1 MPVSLRKQGIQQEAP
16 SVAAEE
22 ILVVP
27 TKRRVRHLTRELLS
41 EKRVS
46 SALPIFTLESFAE
59 KLFEGIFDGMSIIR
73 EPIQTLLFGQ
83 AIIASQNELRY
94 FRVRSRYDRIP
105 PGTLEKIVSVV
116 KNLKEVGVTPA
127 MLAEELLAEQ
137 EDEHPKLKDIV
148 AIYSA
153 YEASLKGLAA
163 VDVEGLFTSLH
174 LHCSLR
180 QFERAFRAAF
190 PTTGAVSIVGF
201 DEFTEPELGFIQR
214 LLSLPIEVSVMFDF
228 QLGNDALFGHLSENY
243 RRFLAM
249 GLRPEPAG
257 KAVAGNVLGGK
268 RTAEVQET
276 MHHLAANLF
285 NRDGVAA
292 PRECSTQI
300 TVAKAKDRTAEVE
313 LICKLIKHLRTQEP
327 SLDLSRICVAM
338 YRPQVYTH
346 LMREQ
351 FAKYGIPANI
361 TDRYE
366 LAQSPVV
373 VSLMGLLEV
382 PMHGF
387 RRDTLLRALNSAYI
401 ILDNDGVRVNAANLA
416 TISRELRIV
425 GGVQTW
431 LGKIERE
438 ITTIEEQAPK
448 LADEEERAASART
461 VDRLKKAASDIR
473 WLEQLLQDLGLE
485 QTPAEFHRRLEQ
497 LLERV
502 QVARQIVALDGGAG
516 GGLVERDARA
526 YAQFM
531 KVVEDTV
538 TLLEYQDGKELRHPL
553 RFYVE
558 QLKLAI
564 AQERYN
570 VREQVGE
577 GVLIT
582 SIDETRGL
590 PLDVMIVAGLVD
602 GEFPCVYQSELFFS
616 STRMKQREQRHIW
629 ENRYLWYQALTNW
642 TKHLY
647 LTYPEQDAELD
658 LVRSSFIDS
667 LCAIADVEQWT
678 YPGASPLE
686 HILFC
691 EEDYIRQYGKMLPFL
706 SSQIELVPDALQQK
720 LGDVEKACAVENSR
734 VERHDLPEYEGLIGE
749 HISAE
754 ARQELQQ
761 LKQRVFSAS
770 QLESYGKCPYQFFA
784 HRLLRLNVL
793 EELEEE
799 FSAVE
804 KGSIVH
810 EVLFEFYTERREKNL
825 PSLRHCSEKEFAEAR
840 ERLLHIAG
848 QKLASIDIPDAFW
861 DLEKELILGEK
872 ETGRGILSEFLQFER
887 NRSTSFHPAF
897 FEVGFG
903 AKLGAQTRIDPRMSS
918 EEPVL
923 AGNVRLGGKVDR
935 VEMKDDAFAIVD
947 YKTGTSLPS
956 FEDIRAGM
964 SLQLPLYLYA
974 VEQLLAQ
981 HQGRSLQPAG
991 GIYYQ
996 IRNPIALKLGLGSAE
1011 YEADLDAGPRKS
1023 LQPSNDELRKVI
1035 DASIHR
1041 VNSYI
1046 EDMTKGKFPL
1056 TSHDSIE
1063 KVCTYCDYKTICRI
1077 QTVRRLEKAKTDN
1090 G

>member
-1 MPVSLRKQGIQQEAP
+1 MPVSLRKQGMQQEAP
-16 SVAAEE
+16 SGAAEA

-27 TKRRVRHLTRELLS
+27 TKRRVRHLTRELLA
-41 EKRVS
+41 EKGVS
-46 SALPIFTLESFAE
+46 SALPIFTLESFAT
-59 KLFEGIFDGMSIIR
+59 KLFEGIFDRMSIVR

-94 FRVRSRYDRIP
+94 FRLRSRYDRIP
-105 PGTLEKIVSVV
+105 PGTLEKVINVV
-116 KNLKEVGVTPA
+116 KHLKEVGVTPA
-127 MLAEELLAEQ
+127 MLADELLAEQ

-153 YEASLKGLAA
+153 YESGLKGLAA
-163 VDVEGLFTSLH
+163 VDVEGLFTALH

-190 PTTGAVSIVGF
+190 PTAGAVSIVGF
-201 DEFTEPELGFIQR
+201 DEFTEPELGFVQR
-214 LLSLPIEVSVMFDF
+214 LLSLPIDVSVMFDF
-228 QLGNDALFGHLSENY
+228 QLGNDGLFGHLSENY

-249 GLRPEPAG
+249 GLHPEPAG
-257 KAVAGNVLGGK
+257 KAAAANVLGGQ
-268 RTAEVQET
+268 RTTEVQET
-276 MHHLAANLF
+276 MHHLADNLF
-285 NRDGVAA
+285 KKDGIPRD
-292 PRECSTQI
+292 CSTQI

-313 LICKLIKHLRTQEP
+313 LICKLIKHLRTQNP

-338 YRPQVYTH
+338 YRPQVYTP

-373 VSLMGLLEV
+373 VSLIGLLEV
-382 PMHGF
+382 AMHGF

-438 ITTIEEQAPK
+438 IATLEEEAPK
-448 LADEEERAASART
+448 LADEEERAASARA
-461 VDRLKKAASDIR
+461 VDRLTKAATDIR
-473 WLEQLLQDLGLE
+473 WLEHLLHDLGLE
-485 QTPAEFHRRLEQ
+485 QTPAEFHHRLEQ
-497 LLERV
+497 LFERV
-502 QVARQIVALDGGAG
+502 QVARQIVSLDVGARRE
-516 GGLVERDARA
+516 LVERDARA

-538 TLLEYQDGKELRHPL
+538 TLLEYQEGKEQRHPL

-564 AQERYN
+564 SQERYN

-577 GVLIT
+577 GVLVT

-602 GEFPCVYQSELFFS
+602 GEFPSVYQSELFFS
-616 STRMKQREQRHIW
+616 STRMKQRERRHIW

-667 LCAIADVEQWT
+667 LCAIADLEHWT

-691 EEDYIRQYGKMLPFL
+691 EEDYIRQYGKSLPFL
-706 SSQIELVPDALQQK
+706 SAQIELVPDALQQK

-734 VERHDLPEYEGLIGE
+734 VERHDLPAYEGLIGE

-754 ARQELQQ
+754 AREELQQ
-761 LKQRVFSAS
+761 LKQRVFSSS

-784 HRLLRLNVL
+784 RRLLRLNVL
-793 EELEEE
+793 EEFEEE

-804 KGSIVH
+804 KGYILH

-825 PSLRHCSEKEFAEAR
+825 PSLRHCSKEEFAEAR
-840 ERLLHIAG
+840 ERLLHIAEE
-848 QKLASIDIPDAFW
+848 KLATIDIPDAFW
-861 DLEKELILGEK
+861 ELEKELILGEK
-872 ETGRGILSEFLQFER
+872 ETGRGILGEFLEFER
-887 NRSTSFHPAF
+887 ERSTSFHPTF

-903 AKLGAQTRIDPRMSS
+903 AKLGAQTRIDPRLSS
-918 EEPVL
+918 EEPVP
-923 AGNVRLGGKVDR
+923 AGNVLLGGKVDR
-935 VEMKDDAFAIVD
+935 VEMNDEAFVIID
-947 YKTGTSLPS
+947 YKTGKNLPAS
-956 FEDIRAGM
+956 EDIREGM

-974 VEQLLAQ
+974 VEQLLARY
-981 HQGRSLQPAG
+981 GRSLQPAG

-1011 YEADLDAGPRKS
+1011 YEADLDAGPRTS
-1023 LQPSNDELRKVI
+1023 LLPSNDELRKVI
-1035 DASIHR
+1035 DASIQR

-1046 EDMTKGKFPL
+1046 EDMIKGKFPL
-1056 TSHDSIE
+1056 TSHDKIE
-1063 KVCTYCDYKTICRI
+1063 KVCAYCDYKTICRI

-1090 G
+1090 S